1 LKGQLEMAS
10 RRKFT
15 KDFKIAAVARLNS
28 GQTLAEVARAL
39 EVHPTMVMRWRE
51 QLEDRGEEAAFPGRG
66 NGKPQEQSRIAELER
81 KVGQQQMEID
91 FLERAL
97 RRIDEQRR
105 LQGANRPARSINKS
119 RKK

>member
-1 LKGQLEMAS
+1 MAS

-15 KDFKIAAVARLNS
+15 KEFKIGAVARLNS
-28 GQTLAEVARAL
+28 GQTIAEVARAL
-39 EVHPTMVMRWRE
+39 EVHPTMVIRWRE
-51 QLEDRGEEAAFPGRG
+51 QLEDRGEDAAFPGRG

-105 LQGANRPARSINKS
+105 LQGANRPARSTSTS

>member
-1 LKGQLEMAS
+1 MAS

-15 KDFKIAAVARLNS
+15 KEFKIGAVARLNG
-28 GQTLAEVARAL
+28 GQTIAEVARAV
-39 EVHPTMVMRWRE
+39 EVHPIMLIRWRD
-51 QLEDRGEEAAFPGRG
+51 QLEERGEEAAFPGRG
-66 NGKPQEQSRIAELER
+66 NGKKQEQSRIAELER

-105 LQGANRPARSINKS
+105 LQGANRAARFTSKS
-119 RKK
+119 RAK

>member
-1 LKGQLEMAS
+1 MAS

-15 KDFKIAAVARLNS
+15 KEFKLGAVARLNS
-28 GQTLAEVARAL
+28 GQTMAEVARAL
-39 EVHPTMVMRWRE
+39 EVHPTLVLRWRE
-51 QLEDRGEEAAFPGRG
+51 QLQDRGEEAAFPGRG
-66 NGKPQEQSRIAELER
+66 NGKQQEESRIAELER

-105 LQGANRPARSINKS
+105 LQGANRPARSTSKS

>member
-1 LKGQLEMAS
+1 MGLS

-15 KDFKIAAVARLNS
+15 KEFKIGAVARLNS
-28 GQTLAEVARAL
+28 GQTIAEVARAL
-39 EVHPTMVMRWRE
+39 EVHPTMVIRWRE

-66 NGKPQEQSRIAELER
+66 NGKQQEQSRIAELER

-105 LQGANRPARSINKS
+105 LQGANRPARFTNKS
-119 RKK
+119 RTK

>member
-1 LKGQLEMAS
+1 MAS

-15 KDFKIAAVARLNS
+15 KEFKIGAVARLNS
-28 GQTLAEVARAL
+28 GQTIAEVARAL
-39 EVHPTMVMRWRE
+39 EVHPTMVIRWRE

-66 NGKPQEQSRIAELER
+66 NGKQQEQSRIAELER

-105 LQGANRPARSINKS
+105 LQGANRPARFTSKS
-119 RKK
+119 RTK

>member
-1 LKGQLEMAS
+1 MAS

-15 KDFKIAAVARLNS
+15 KEFKIGAVARLNS
-28 GQTLAEVARAL
+28 GQTIAEVARAL
-39 EVHPTMVMRWRE
+39 EVHPTMVIRWRE

-105 LQGANRPARSINKS
+105 LQGANRPARFTSKS
-119 RKK
+119 RAK

>member
-1 LKGQLEMAS
+1 MAS

-15 KDFKIAAVARLNS
+15 KDFKLAAVARLNS
-28 GQTLAEVARAL
+28 GQTMAEVARAL
-39 EVHPTMVMRWRE
+39 EVDPTMVLRWRE
-51 QLEDRGEEAAFPGRG
+51 QVEERGEQAAFPGRG
-66 NGKPQEQSRIAELER
+66 NGKQQEESRVAELER

-105 LQGANRPARSINKS
+105 LQGANRPARSTSKL

>member
-1 LKGQLEMAS
+1 MAS
-10 RRKFT
+10 RRKLT
-15 KDFKIAAVARLNS
+15 KEFKLAAVARLQS
-28 GQTLAEVARAL
+28 GQTMGEVARAL
-39 EVHPTMVMRWRE
+39 EVHPTMLHRWRE
-51 QLEDRGEEAAFPGRG
+51 QLQDRGEEAAFPGRG
-66 NGKPQEQSRIAELER
+66 NGKQQEQSRIAELER

-105 LQGANRPARSINKS
+105 LQGANRPARFTGKS